1 MALSALHRAPR
12 GARSEGNI
20 TARKQPDIRRDQGKT
35 GEDTT
40 GTATGA
46 RGQPP
51 GGKKDARGLTVD
63 GSGFGEEQDTPNPG
77 NAAEGPWAVHPEPKG
92 D

>member
-1 MALSALHRAPR
+1 M
-12 GARSEGNI
+12 
-20 TARKQPDIRRDQGKT
+20 ARKQPDIRRDQGKT

-46 RGQPP
+46 RGQPM
-51 GGKKDARGLTVD
+51 GGEKDARGLTVD
-63 GSGFGEEQDTPNPG
+63 GTGFGEELEE
-77 NAAEGPWAVHPEPKG
+77 EGGQAGGAHPKPTGPHLDPKG

>member
-1 MALSALHRAPR
+1 M
-12 GARSEGNI
+12 
-20 TARKQPDIRRDQGKT
+20 ARKQPDIRRDQGTT

-46 RGQPP
+46 QGQPI
-51 GGKKDARGLTVD
+51 GGQKDARGLTID
-63 GSGFGEEQDTPNPG
+63 GTGFGEEPEGGEPTD
-77 NAAEGPWAVHPEPKG
+77 ARKGPWAEHPDPKG

>member
-1 MALSALHRAPR
+1 M
-12 GARSEGNI
+12 
-20 TARKQPDIRRDQGKT
+20 ARKQPDIRRDQGST

-40 GTATGA
+40 GTATSA
-46 RGQPP
+46 RGQPT

-63 GSGFGEEQDTPNPG
+63 GTGFGEEEDTPNPG
-77 NAAEGPWAVHPEPKG
+77 DAREGPWAVHPDPKG